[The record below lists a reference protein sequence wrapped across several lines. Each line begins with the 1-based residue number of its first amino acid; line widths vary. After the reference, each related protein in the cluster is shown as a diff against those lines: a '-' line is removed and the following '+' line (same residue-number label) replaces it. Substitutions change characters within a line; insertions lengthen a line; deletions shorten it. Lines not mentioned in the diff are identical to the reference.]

1 MQRRD
6 EIRAAMHNLL
16 TATKRPESAA
26 APINPLPIAIPS
38 SAPPAGNPLVLAEP
52 QMLFLRDIQNV
63 LQENGIEADQSEIVH
78 AIMVALSDRPNLC
91 RGLLAAYLLEG

>member
-1 MQRRD
+1 
-6 EIRAAMHNLL
+6 MHNLL

-26 APINPLPIAIPS
+26 PISPVPIAIPS
-38 SAPPAGNPLVLAEP
+38 SAPPAGNMLALSEP